1 MIKKCVDVFIG
12 YVYKNTEENEM
23 YVINDIFYE
32 KITLRKLPGWGDW
45 KEYQY
50 SEFKELIDKGIYKFE
65 TVHYTYFPLSVGDEW
80 TLEKDTKLDQQVT
93 FPDGTVVE
101 KIKIRKSKK
110 NKGKIA
116 SVFHRKPAIK
126 LPNFTI
132 TTLYNIKFPL
142 YNIPVWENIST
153 ES

>member
-32 KITLRKLPGWGDW
+32 KIKLRKLPGWDDW

-65 TVHYTYFPLSVGDEW
+65 TVHYTYFPLSVGDKW
-80 TLEKDTKLDQQVT
+80 TLEKDVSEYYKKGD
-93 FPDGTVVE
+93 TVGIYDVILCE
-101 KIKIRKSKK
+101 GDLVITSDKYGVDVIEIVDNEELNEIIDKVCSQYK
-110 NKGKIA
+110 NKE
-116 SVFHRKPAIK
+116 VR
-126 LPNFTI
+126 
-132 TTLYNIKFPL
+132 
-142 YNIPVWENIST
+142 
-153 ES
+153 

>member
-12 YVYKNTEENEM
+12 YVYKNTKENEM

-50 SEFKELIDKGIYKFE
+50 SEFKKLIDKGIYKFE

-80 TLEKDTKLDQQVT
+80 TLEKDISEYYKKGD
-93 FPDGTVVE
+93 TVGIYDVILCE
-101 KIKIRKSKK
+101 GDLVITSDKYGVDVIEIVDNEELNEIRDKVCSQYK
-110 NKGKIA
+110 NKE
-116 SVFHRKPAIK
+116 VR
-126 LPNFTI
+126 
-132 TTLYNIKFPL
+132 
-142 YNIPVWENIST
+142 
-153 ES
+153 